1 MGIFHK
7 NINSGIFYALAWIFT
22 GLPLLANTSPVIYT
36 DDDKT
41 GLSIDGPHIF
51 YKGDK
56 AIVKTIQLDKGNFK
70 LNEES
75 YPSRQDIPTLK
86 CILDSELS
94 FNIEIKDK
102 ITPMPSDIPEPS
114 RLFAISDIEGNFN
127 AFSKTLMGNGVIDQS
142 FNWSYGDGHLVLVGD
157 FFDRGLNVTACLWLI
172 YQLENQAEAAGG
184 MVHFVLGNHEEMNL
198 SGDFRYVRNKY
209 MEVAKKMK
217 CDYGELYSNQTELG
231 QWLRSK
237 NMMVKIG
244 ETLYVHGGLSPQM
257 ASANIKI
264 DRINKICRAH
274 IGKKADILQEKGGNV
289 SMVFA
294 KTGPFWYRGFFNDLS
309 SDVVRK
315 ILGQFGA
322 KRVVVGHTIV
332 DDISTL
338 QDGMVYAID
347 VKHSEKIKDAKYNA
361 MLVEDGQYFKVNY
374 KGKREPINAVRKSA
388 DDGSGIIF
396 KAIKQNNLKIVN
408 AFLKEGYKIN
418 DSYSKDKYHLLHY
431 AIQNGNIKTVQFLLE
446 RGADPELFQDGKTA
460 LMVAIKYKNTEAITL
475 LLTRPIDI
483 NLANHRKQTA
493 LFYVAKYGNE
503 SLAKL
508 LLDRGAKLDAVDQA
522 GLSPFQ
528 YAVKKKNIP
537 VAKLLKATEGKLK
550 KKQGM

>member
-1 MGIFHK
+1 MGTYHK
-7 NINSGIFYALAWIFT
+7 NITSGIFYALACIFM
-22 GLPLLANTSPVIYT
+22 GMPLLANTPPSIYP
-36 DDDKT
+36 DDKT
-41 GLSIDGPHIF
+41 GLSIDGPYIF
-51 YKGDK
+51 YKGGK
-56 AIVKTIQLDKGNFK
+56 AIVKTIQLDKGN
-70 LNEES
+70 LELVEET
-75 YPSRQDIPTLK
+75 YPSRQDIPVLK
-86 CILDSELS
+86 CVLDSELS
-94 FNIEIKDK
+94 FNIDIKEK
-102 ITPMPSDIPEPS
+102 ITIMPSDIPEPS

-127 AFSKTLMGNGVIDQS
+127 AFSKTLMGNGVIDHS

-172 YQLENQAEAAGG
+172 YQLENQAEEAGG

-217 CDYGELYSNQTELG
+217 CDYADLFSDQTELG

-244 ETLYVHGGLSPQM
+244 KTLYVHGGLSPQM
-257 ASANIKI
+257 ASANINI

-294 KTGPFWYRGFFNDLS
+294 KSGPFWYRGFFNDLT
-309 SDVVRK
+309 SDVVRR
-315 ILGQFGA
+315 ILTQFGA
-322 KRVVVGHTIV
+322 TRVVVGHTIV

-347 VKHSEKIKDAKYNA
+347 VKHSEKVKDAKYNA
-361 MLVEDGQYFKVNY
+361 MLVEDGRYFKVNY
-374 KGKREPINAVRKSA
+374 RGKREPIDAVRKSA
-388 DDGSGIIF
+388 DDGSSIIF
-396 KAIKQNNLKIVN
+396 RAIKEDNLKIVN
-408 AFLKEGYKIN
+408 VLLKEGYKVN

-446 RGADPELFQDGKTA
+446 RGADPELFQGGKTA
-460 LMVAIKYKNTEAITL
+460 LMLAIKHRNSEAVIL

-483 NLANHRKQTA
+483 NLVNHKKQTA
-493 LFYVAKYGNE
+493 LFYAARYGDE
-503 SLAKL
+503 AIAKL
-508 LLDRGAKLDAVDQA
+508 LLDRGARLDAIDQA

-528 YAVKKKNIP
+528 YAVRKKNIP
-537 VAKLLKATEGKLK
+537 VAKLLKATEGEQ
-550 KKQGM
+550 KQK

>member
-1 MGIFHK
+1 MGTYHK
-7 NINSGIFYALAWIFT
+7 NITSNIAYALVCIFM
-22 GLPLLANTSPVIYT
+22 GMPLLTKATVYP
-36 DDDKT
+36 DDQT

-51 YKGDK
+51 YKEGK
-56 AIVKTIQLDKGNFK
+56 AIVKTIQSNNGNFE
-70 LNEES
+70 LSEEV
-75 YPSRQDIPTLK
+75 YPSRQDIPVLK
-86 CILDSELS
+86 CILDSDLS
-94 FNIEIKDK
+94 FDINIKDE
-102 ITPMPSDIPEPS
+102 ISPMPADIPEPS

-142 FNWSYGDGHLVLVGD
+142 LNWAYGDGHLVLVGD
-157 FFDRGLNVTACLWLI
+157 FFDRGLNVTPCLWLI

-209 MEVAKKMK
+209 MEVAKKMN

-231 QWLRSK
+231 RWLRSK

-244 ETLYVHGGLSPQM
+244 ETLFVHGGLSPQI
-257 ASANIKI
+257 ASANITI

-309 SDVVRK
+309 TNVVRK
-315 ILGQFGA
+315 ILAQFGA

-361 MLVEDGQYFKVNY
+361 MVVEDGLYFKVNY
-374 KGKREPINAVRKSA
+374 RGKREPINAERKSA
-388 DDGSGIIF
+388 DDGSSIIL
-396 KAIKQNNLKIVN
+396 KAINDNNLNVVN
-408 AFLKEGYKIN
+408 AFLKEGYNVN
-418 DSYSKDKYHLLHY
+418 DTYSKKKIHLLHY
-431 AIQNGNIKTVQFLLE
+431 AIKNGHIKTVQFLLE
-446 RGADPELFQDGKTA
+446 RGADPELFQNGKTA
-460 LMVAIKYKNTEAITL
+460 LMMAIKHKNPEAVTL

-483 NLANHRKQTA
+483 NLINHKKQTA
-493 LFYVAKYGNE
+493 LFYAAKYGDTTI
-503 SLAKL
+503 AKI
-508 LLDRGAKLDAVDQA
+508 LLDKGAKLDSVDQA

-528 YAVKKKNIP
+528 YAVKSKNIP
-537 VAKLLKATEGKLK
+537 VAKLLKATEGEQLRK
-550 KKQGM
+550 